1 MVNMKKRYEEF
12 EEVVIKEEKGI
23 CVTCKKDT
31 KLYDESIGDYCC
43 SYDCG
48 KTWSDKFYEETGY

>member
-1 MVNMKKRYEEF
+1 MKKRYEEF